1 MPGLPGGPSRSGLA
15 LALRTGRISYAG
27 GMQASEINPAID
39 RFAAALE
46 DRLGDRLA
54 AVLVYGSLV
63 KGGYEP
69 ETSDHNVALLLRDD
83 GSHTLRDVGEAM
95 RAARPSRRTTLLLL
109 TTEELARAR
118 DVFPL
123 KLLDIGRHHRL
134 VCGTDADLQAFAVET
149 SDRARDCE
157 QQLRGLAIRARRL
170 FLRGTNNLDLLIHNL
185 TVSYKGLIPPLAGLV
200 ELLGEPFPKLDDEAL
215 ARGCELLG
223 AELDPLLELRR
234 WKREKDYVPAESSA
248 NVVLD
253 AVLDLLRK
261 AAHKADALH
270 EEHGSAA
277 LILAA
282 QAATAAPAAKS
293 AAPAAQSPES
303 PESPERPAPGEA
315 GAEGAG
321 EAGAAGVDDA
331 GEET

>member
-1 MPGLPGGPSRSGLA
+1 MPEHQSRSP
-15 LALRTGRISYAG
+15 LRKGGISYAV

-63 KGGYEP
+63 KGNYEP

-83 GSHTLRDVGEAM
+83 SAHTLRDVGQTM
-95 RAARPSRRTTLLLL
+95 REARPSRRTTLLLL

-134 VCGTDADLQAFAVET
+134 VCGTDADLQAFEVET

-200 ELLGEPFPKLDDEAL
+200 ELMGEPYPELDEEAL
-215 ARGCELLG
+215 RRACELLG
-223 AELDPLLELRR
+223 VELEPLLELRR

-248 NVVLD
+248 NLVLD
-253 AVLDLLRK
+253 AVLELLRK
-261 AAHKADALH
+261 AAHEADALH
-270 EEHGSAA
+270 DHHTGR
-277 LILAA
+277 
-282 QAATAAPAAKS
+282 ATPPAPAPAEDAPAEDAPAPAA
-293 AAPAAQSPES
+293 AEEEAPAA
-303 PESPERPAPGEA
+303 
-315 GAEGAG
+315 
-321 EAGAAGVDDA
+321 A
-331 GEET
+331 GEEA